1 MLESTAAG
9 DRTAGY
15 WGDLMALAQS
25 GDRVAYRK
33 LLAEL
38 APYIRGIVRRGL
50 REPADAEDAV
60 QDVLI
65 ALHAARH
72 TYDPA
77 RPFKPWLAGI
87 IRYRLLDRQRALW
100 RRNRHETALGPEHET
115 FAAIPPHSDGMVSDG
130 PALHTAIS
138 ALPAG
143 QRQAIE
149 LTKLR
154 ELSLKEASAISGLS
168 VTALKVATHR
178 GLLRLRGILSGGI
191 EGT

>member
-1 MLESTAAG
+1 
-9 DRTAGY
+9 
-15 WGDLMALAQS
+15 MALSQS
-25 GDRVAYRK
+25 GDRIAYKK

-38 APYIRGIVRRGL
+38 APFIRGVVRRGL

-60 QDVLI
+60 QEILI
-65 ALHAARH
+65 ALHAARR

-100 RRNRHETALGPEHET
+100 RRNRHEIALGPEHET
-115 FAAIPPHSDGMVSDG
+115 FAALAPNSDGMASDG
-130 PALHTAIS
+130 PALHAAIS

-154 ELSLKEASAISGLS
+154 ELSLKEASAITGLS

-178 GLLRLRGILSGGI
+178 GLLRLRGLLSGGI